1 MTLRCQNAFSC
12 LTLRNE
18 GLLFHSRLGT
28 QGSGY
33 IVQIPNFISL
43 ISEYG
48 IIEMAR
54 SGRTAISQKPGTMED
69 SRNA

>member
-1 MTLRCQNAFSC
+1 MEIFGARIPLVLKDEIALELS
-12 LTLRNE
+12 
-18 GLLFHSRLGT
+18 GSSRK
-28 QGSGY
+28 
-33 IVQIPNFISL
+33 VENFISL